1 MTAGPAAVIDRV
13 TLVVSD
19 LDRAEDDYVR
29 TFGCRVEHR
38 GDIDPALVRVL
49 CIRRARGRRS
59 LLRLGRERIE
69 LLEFTE
75 MAGARTRSAARAP
88 TCGSSTWRSS

>member
-1 MTAGPAAVIDRV
+1 MTTGPAAVIDRV

-49 CIRRARGRRS
+49 CLRRARGRRS
-59 LLRLGRERIE
+59 LLRLYLTLVMTAEPVTRDGYRRSTGRATSR
-69 LLEFTE
+69 
-75 MAGARTRSAARAP
+75 GSRAA
-88 TCGSSTWRSS
+88 T